1 MKHNINNPNFYCNGH
16 GELKPAERSR
26 FSRREALSLG
36 LLGAGLLWANPRT
49 ALAQAAIRKGGT
61 GHTLVVIFLRGGA
74 DGLNIV
80 TPFAEDEYYKNR
92 PSLAIANPKSGGLEK
107 DRLIGLDDFFG
118 MNPALASLRQAW
130 DAGELAWVQAVGS
143 QDQTHSHFEAM
154 NTMERGLKNQAD
166 QSSGGWLARY
176 LNATSDQ
183 NHPLRAVSFSSILPD
198 SLMGSPAALAVNN
211 ISDFKL
217 TSESEQFAATL
228 EAMYSN
234 ATDQMARAGEETLQV
249 LKSLEGVD
257 PNSYKPNN
265 GATYPVSQLGQGM
278 KQVGMLIRR
287 GLGLEV
293 ACLESL
299 GWDSHVAQG
308 TTEGWLTELLRDLGD
323 SIGALHKDL
332 GAEMKNVTVVVQTE
346 FGRRVGENSGLGTDH
361 GSASCMMVLGGGIN
375 GGKVY
380 TEWPGLAPEQL
391 ADPGDLKVTTDYRSV
406 LTEVMSSRIGF
417 TDAQSLFPGFKP
429 NSIGLA

>member
-1 MKHNINNPNFYCNGH
+1 MAMKHNINNPNFYCNGH

-211 ISDFKL
+211 ISD
-217 TSESEQFAATL
+217 
-228 EAMYSN
+228 
-234 ATDQMARAGEETLQV
+234 
-249 LKSLEGVD
+249 
-257 PNSYKPNN
+257 
-265 GATYPVSQLGQGM
+265 
-278 KQVGMLIRR
+278 
-287 GLGLEV
+287 
-293 ACLESL
+293 
-299 GWDSHVAQG
+299 
-308 TTEGWLTELLRDLGD
+308 
-323 SIGALHKDL
+323 
-332 GAEMKNVTVVVQTE
+332 
-346 FGRRVGENSGLGTDH
+346 
-361 GSASCMMVLGGGIN
+361 
-375 GGKVY
+375 
-380 TEWPGLAPEQL
+380 
-391 ADPGDLKVTTDYRSV
+391 
-406 LTEVMSSRIGF
+406 
-417 TDAQSLFPGFKP
+417 
-429 NSIGLA
+429 